1 MPRKTDMKSFAVLIL
16 CCLLAG
22 SVLACSKGPVGV
34 EETAVFVDPNA
45 VKGGAYG
52 DLFFSADGFDFGIYD
67 PMQDLLDH
75 VSSNTTFSGQSCA
88 FDGDDIYY
96 FFNGFEV
103 MANVIDGTERITAIT
118 VDDDTVKTPDGL
130 YIGMP
135 EAELAAILDTTPDV
149 GGIYVT
155 VDGTAQRNVTVQDG
169 FVRAIA
175 YVPAG

>member
-1 MPRKTDMKSFAVLIL
+1 ML
-16 CCLLAG
+16 LLAL
-22 SVLACSKGPVGV
+22 SAACAKSPAGV

-45 VKGGAYG
+45 VRGGEYG
-52 DLFFSADGFDFGIYD
+52 NLFFSADDYQFGIYD
-67 PMQDLLDH
+67 SMQDLLDRIPP
-75 VSSNTTFSGQSCA
+75 NTTFSGQSCA

-103 MANVIDGTERITAIT
+103 MANVIDGSERITAIT

-135 EAELAAILDTTPDV
+135 ESEAASIIGTAPQT
-149 GGIYVT
+149 GGIYIT

-169 FVRAIA
+169 TVRSIA
-175 YVPAG
+175 YVPAD